1 MIAEILPP
9 VNEDSNKRPLTSGT
23 KFKNSLSIL
32 LESLNQCSPHYVR
45 CIKSNE
51 KKQALTIDNE
61 RVRHQIRY
69 LGLLENVR
77 VRRGKKIFSIIL
89 FSIILF
95 FLFYFYLFL
104 FFYFFFL
111 TPVIFFLQLV
121 SVTDKSTR
129 DF

>member
-23 KFKNSLSIL
+23 KFKNSLAIL

-51 KKQALTIDNE
+51 KKQALTIDDE

-77 VRRGKKIFSIIL
+77 VRRGKIFYFL
-89 FSIILF
+89 FF
-95 FLFYFYLFL
+95 FLFIFFFLFLFFFIFIFFIFIFYFFL
-104 FFYFFFL
+104 FFYFYFFL
-111 TPVIFFLQLV
+111 FFY
-121 SVTDKSTR
+121 
-129 DF
+129 